1 MHYGTPDR
9 HSRGVVLVPAI
20 AASVAAIVWAAMTWM
35 GFAEDNPWIW
45 LASIVLPVVVAYP
58 ASLIIARTRLAHD
71 KAERRGRRG
80 ARHVVAGTM
89 GTVMMQPGTH
99 AGVAPARRLQQ
110 QCRKGLFFL
119 PMPLKLHGDAGISVS
134 GRMNGYVAM

>member
-1 MHYGTPDR
+1 MLILLPLVIAVALGIGMHYGTPDR

-71 KAERRGRRG
+71 KAERE
-80 ARHVVAGTM
+80 
-89 GTVMMQPGTH
+89 
-99 AGVAPARRLQQ
+99 RL
-110 QCRKGLFFL
+110 
-119 PMPLKLHGDAGISVS
+119 GI
-134 GRMNGYVAM
+134 A